1 MLIMQHLAKV
11 LAIVT
16 GLVLLLP
23 LAGCNGEGE
32 EGTSTPA
39 VPTVSATATAT
50 PTGTVAAPVDRTAV
64 AVNGTSITV
73 DSTADTDTRDDAVT
87 LREAIMLANGE
98 LAVADLNP
106 GEANNVSGT
115 PGSES
120 ADIIVF
126 HPEVFPADAPVTIS
140 LSGTLPTLAAGSD
153 TVDGAEAGVIVD
165 GGKLGLNCF
174 EIDSEDNVITG
185 IQIQNCRTGIVLKA
199 GSRNSMIGGPDEGA
213 RNVISDNDAV
223 GIRVDGIAN
232 VIQGNYIGTDV
243 TGTMSAPNRM
253 EGIWVAPGAE
263 DNLIGGPNPGEGNLI
278 SGNSLFGVSISGQ
291 GAKGNMI
298 QGNYIGVDASGR
310 VALKNRYGVVLDNS
324 AQNNVIGGS
333 VPAEANVISGN
344 QSAGMLIRGSGTNDN
359 LIMGNFIGTDASG
372 SESLGNGNG
381 IWLLEGP
388 QGNIIGGTGDGE
400 GNVIANSGIIAIF
413 IEDADTTGNT
423 IRGNSIYSNSRGS
436 IVSEDGGNM
445 GLAPPIITAADPV
458 QGTACANCIVDI
470 YSDSADEGEVYEG
483 STEADADGRFTFDE
497 ALSGPNVTATA
508 TEADG
513 STSTFSNPLLV
524 PTP

>member
-1 MLIMQHLAKV
+1 MQHLSKV
-11 LAIVT
+11 LATLT
-16 GLVLLLP
+16 GLVLLLL
-23 LAGCNGEGE
+23 LAGCNGGDE

-39 VPTVSATATAT
+39 VPTVTDTATATAT
-50 PTGTVAAPVDRTAV
+50 AAVPVDRTAI
-64 AVNGTSITV
+64 AVDGTSIAV
-73 DSTADTDTRDDAVT
+73 DSAADTDTRDGAVT

-106 GEANNVSGT
+106 GEANNVSGA
-115 PGSES
+115 PGPES
-120 ADIIVF
+120 ADTIVF
-126 HPEVFPADAPVTIS
+126 HPEVFPADAPATIS
-140 LSGTLPTLAAGSD
+140 LSGTLPTLATGSD
-153 TVDGAEAGVIVD
+153 RVDGAEAGVIVD
-165 GGKLGLNCF
+165 GGNLGFNSF
-174 EIDSEDNVITG
+174 EIDSEDNAITG
-185 IQIQNCRTGIVLKA
+185 LQIQNCRTGIVLKA
-199 GSRNSMIGGPDEGA
+199 GARNNMVGGPAESE
-213 RNVISDNDAV
+213 RNVISSNDAV

-232 VIQGNYIGTDV
+232 VIQGNYIGTDA
-243 TGTMSAPNRM
+243 TGTMSRPNRM

-263 DNLIGGPNPGEGNLI
+263 DNLIGGSNPGEGNLI

-324 AQNNVIGGS
+324 SQNNIIGGS

-359 LIMGNFIGTDASG
+359 LIIGNFIGTDSSG
-372 SESLGNGNG
+372 SEDLGNGNG

-388 QGNIIGGTGDGE
+388 QGNTIGGTGDGE
-400 GNVIANSGIIAIF
+400 GNVIANSGIIGIL

-436 IVSEDGGNM
+436 IVSEDDGNM

-497 ALSGPNVTATA
+497 APSGPYVTATA

-513 STSTFSNPLLV
+513 STSTFSNPFLV